1 MITEP
6 SAEQLGDKADSL
18 FTVIILASK
27 RARHLNQNGAE
38 LLEEYRSHKL
48 VSRSLEEIEKDKI
61 TYEKKIETS
70 KWN

>member
-1 MITEP
+1 
-6 SAEQLGDKADSL
+6 
-18 FTVIILASK
+18 
-27 RARHLNQNGAE
+27 
-38 LLEEYRSHKL
+38 L